1 MKAGLKDSMVENKKY
16 VKTNLFPIIIEV
28 IFIISCFIVPK
39 EYYIY
44 TNFCFYLILAMYF
57 WCRKDFSLK
66 EWLHN
71 LKSGKKFW
79 KHVILTALGFIGAF
93 AITMVLECIFS
104 DFNTGMI
111 ELRRNSWITLIIFA
125 ISTILLP
132 PIVEETFY
140 RKNMISFENK
150 VVLILTTL
158 LGMLMYA
165 FEHSLAVWGIFLTM
179 IWALPLSISYIK
191 TKNIYVPM
199 TAHFI
204 GNLFGNGIGIIF
216 TIIAMIFK

>member
-1 MKAGLKDSMVENKKY
+1 MKKY

-28 IFIISCFIVPK
+28 TFIISCFIVPR

-44 TNFCFYLILAMYF
+44 TNFCFYLILAIYF
-57 WCRKDFSLK
+57 GYRKDFSLK

-79 KHVILTALGFIGAF
+79 EYVILTALGFVGAF
-93 AITMVLECIFS
+93 VITTVLESMFS

-111 ELRRNSWITLIIFA
+111 GLRRNSWITLIIFA
-125 ISTILLP
+125 MSTILLP

-140 RKNMISFENK
+140 RKNMISFENI

-165 FEHSLAVWGIFLTM
+165 IEHSLAVWGILLTM

-204 GNLFGNGIGIIF
+204 GNLFGNGIDIIV
-216 TIIAMIFK
+216 TIIAMISNE

>member
-1 MKAGLKDSMVENKKY
+1 MKKY
-16 VKTNLFPIIIEV
+16 VKTNIFPIIIEV
-28 IFIISCFIVPK
+28 IFIMSCFIVPR

-44 TNFCFYLILAMYF
+44 TNFCFYLTLAIYF

-66 EWLHN
+66 EWLHS

-93 AITMVLECIFS
+93 VITTVLEGVFTKF
-104 DFNTGMI
+104 DTGMI
-111 ELRRNSWITLIIFA
+111 GLRRNSWITLIIFA

-150 VVLILTTL
+150 VALIITTL

-165 FEHSLAVWGIFLTM
+165 LEHSLAVWGIFLTM

-191 TKNIYVPM
+191 TKNVYVPM

-204 GNLFGNGIGIIF
+204 GNLLGNGIDIIF
-216 TIIAMIFK
+216 TIIALISNG

>member
-1 MKAGLKDSMVENKKY
+1 MKLY
-16 VKTNLFPIIIEV
+16 IKTNIFSIIIEV
-28 IFIISCFIVPK
+28 IFIISCFIVPR

-44 TNFCFYLILAMYF
+44 TNFCFYLILAIYF
-57 WCRKDFSLK
+57 WWRKDFSLK
-66 EWLHN
+66 KWLYN
-71 LKSGKKFW
+71 LKSGKEFW
-79 KHVILTALGFIGAF
+79 KQVIMTALGFIGAF
-93 AITMVLECIFS
+93 VITMVLENLFP
-104 DFNTGMI
+104 DLKTGMI
-111 ELRRNSWITLIIFA
+111 GLRRNSWITLFIFA

-132 PIVEETFY
+132 PIVEETFF

-150 VVLILTTL
+150 AVLIVTAL

-165 FEHSLAVWGIFLTM
+165 LEHSLAVWGIFLTM

-204 GNLFGNGIGIIF
+204 GNLFGNGMDIIF
-216 TIIAMIFK
+216 TIIAMISNK